1 MNDVMCISKRNTLN
15 FRRMDMIP
23 KTAICN
29 IKQVTSLQMLVTSL
43 PAHDT
48 KSAQAVEAEQN
59 VHWCR
64 FSDEIQHVQL
74 R

>member
-15 FRRMDMIP
+15 FRRMDMDMIP

-59 VHWCR
+59 VH